1 MGIPSVQAWN
11 ETRRPSEVDE
21 SNGPISSVGAWND
34 VTSHR
39 HKSQGVGLKKKNVGS
54 RQNDTCC
61 DLWLVCLPVENKKIK
76 KEEPTQW
83 FFGCFSHLQC
93 ILGGLWHC
101 LEKFRNKN
109 VLGIRTVHVRSQ
121 RSGPCGS
128 WGNGSNV
135 AESDKDHCSIK
146 KN

>member
-1 MGIPSVQAWN
+1 MNQMDQFQASGP
-11 ETRRPSEVDE
+11 EKRR
-21 SNGPISSVGAWND
+21 
-34 VTSHR
+34 SHR
-39 HKSQGVGLKKKNVGS
+39 HKSQGVGLKKKTLGVNRMTPVTYDS
-54 RQNDTCC
+54 MTCLFTC
-61 DLWLVCLPVENKKIK
+61 RKQKNKK

-83 FFGCFSHLQC
+83 FVGGFSHLQC

-101 LEKFRNKN
+101 LEKFGNKN

-135 AESDKDHCSIK
+135 GESDKDHCSIK
-146 KN
+146 KTKTYIKK